1 MANKPLDDSGEPD
14 IMLKAAPQGDG
25 EQQEKV
31 YLLPSGASITF
42 GPDTSTEGLSVI
54 ITPELDPP
62 DVPACL
68 WCIFEPASPKY
79 DPYCSLDCAT
89 ASAIDDERN
98 R

>member
-1 MANKPLDDSGEPD
+1 MANKPLDDMGQPD

-25 EQQEKV
+25 EQQEGL
-31 YLLPSGASITF
+31 YLDF
-42 GPDTSTEGLSVI
+42 DTPTVI
-54 ITPELDPP
+54 ITLIDVPDPP

-68 WCIFEPASPKY
+68 WCIFEPASPTY

>member
-1 MANKPLDDSGEPD
+1 MANKPLDDSGQPD

-25 EQQEKV
+25 EQQEGL
-31 YLLPSGASITF
+31 YLAPGT
-42 GPDTSTEGLSVI
+42 PSVI
-54 ITPELDPP
+54 ITPEPDPP

-68 WCIFEPASPKY
+68 WCIFEPASPTY